1 MMPIAR
7 PVTAIAA
14 TSISRLLHSGMKA
27 NTTEMM
33 NVDAARDDKEEQ
45 SLEGIYGHHSIYSKG
60 LVSVTGG
67 DTLAASIMS
76 SNIMLH

>member
-1 MMPIAR
+1 MMPMAS
-7 PVTAIAA
+7 PVTAIAV

-45 SLEGIYGHHSIYSKG
+45 SLEGEKMD
-60 LVSVTGG
+60 SVQVM
-67 DTLAASIMS
+67 AEIC
-76 SNIMLH
+76 